1 MRPARSL
8 SLVTSLL
15 LSACAA
21 GSGDG
26 DGGDGDRGGGGGGG
40 GGGDPP
46 IEATLESI
54 QENVFSAVCTNCH
67 VGAAAPQGLR
77 LEEGMSHAMLVNVP
91 STEVPSILRVNPG
104 NPDDSYLIQKIEGT
118 ASVGEQMPL
127 GGPELSAE
135 QIAAIRQWITDGAT
149 ETTAARS
156 RVAAARLR
164 LLNPVPDADI
174 RPADAP
180 PVAELLV
187 AADQALDVTL
197 LSANT
202 VTLLAS
208 GGDGR
213 FGDGNEVAI
222 AHHIVV
228 TLHDPSVFRLIPL
241 QPLAADRYRLRVSG
255 SEPLAV
261 ADLAARSIDG
271 DGDGRAG
278 EDFVADFSA
287 GTRR

>member
-1 MRPARSL
+1 MSPARSP
-8 SLVTSLL
+8 SLIASLL

-21 GSGDG
+21 G
-26 DGGDGDRGGGGGGG
+26 GGDGDSGDRGGGG

-46 IEATLESI
+46 IEATLDSI

-67 VGAAAPQGLR
+67 VGAGAPQGLR

-91 STEVPSILRVNPG
+91 SSEVPSLLRVDPG
-104 NPDDSYLIQKIEGT
+104 NPDDSYLVRKLEGS
-118 ASVGEQMPL
+118 ASVGARMPL
-127 GGPELSAE
+127 GGPFLSDDE
-135 QIAAIRQWITDGAT
+135 IAAIRQWIADGAP
-149 ETTAARS
+149 ESAAAKS
-156 RVAAARLR
+156 RVAAAQLR
-164 LLNPVPDADI
+164 LLAPVPEADI

-180 PVAELLV
+180 PVTELLV

-202 VTLLAS
+202 VTLQAS

-222 AHHIVV
+222 AHRLVL
-228 TLHDPSVFRLIPL
+228 TQQDPTVFRLVPL
-241 QPLAADRYRLRVSG
+241 RPLAADRYRLRVSG

-261 ADLAARSIDG
+261 ADLGTKAIDG
-271 DGDGRAG
+271 DADGRAG
-278 EDFVADFSA
+278 VDFVADFSA
-287 GTRR
+287 GPQR

>member
-1 MRPARSL
+1 
-8 SLVTSLL
+8 
-15 LSACAA
+15 
-21 GSGDG
+21 
-26 DGGDGDRGGGGGGG
+26 
-40 GGGDPP
+40 
-46 IEATLESI
+46 
-54 QENVFSAVCTNCH
+54 
-67 VGAAAPQGLR
+67 
-77 LEEGMSHAMLVNVP
+77 
-91 STEVPSILRVNPG
+91 
-104 NPDDSYLIQKIEGT
+104 
-118 ASVGEQMPL
+118 MPL

-156 RVAAARLR
+156 RVAPARLR
-164 LLNPVPDADI
+164 LLDPVPEADI

>member
-15 LSACAA
+15 LSACAS
-21 GSGDG
+21 GRGDG
-26 DGGDGDRGGGGGGG
+26 DGGEGTGAEAAEV
-40 GGGDPP
+40 GGDPP

-135 QIAAIRQWITDGAT
+135 QIAAIRQWITDGAI
-149 ETTAARS
+149 ETTATRS
-156 RVAAARLR
+156 RVAAAQLR
-164 LLNPVPDADI
+164 LLNPVPEADI

-180 PVAELLV
+180 PVSGTPGRRGSGARRDLAQREYRHVVGERWRRTVRRRQRSGNCAPGRRDAARPVGFPPDTV
-187 AADQALDVTL
+187 AASCRGPLPA
-197 LSANT
+197 
-202 VTLLAS
+202 AS
-208 GGDGR
+208 
-213 FGDGNEVAI
+213 
-222 AHHIVV
+222 
-228 TLHDPSVFRLIPL
+228 FRI
-241 QPLAADRYRLRVSG
+241 
-255 SEPLAV
+255 
-261 ADLAARSIDG
+261 
-271 DGDGRAG
+271 RA
-278 EDFVADFSA
+278 
-287 GTRR
+287 TRRRRSRGQGRSTAMATAVRVRTS

>member
-8 SLVTSLL
+8 SLVASLL

-26 DGGDGDRGGGGGGG
+26 DGGDGDRGGGGG

-67 VGAAAPQGLR
+67 VGASAPQGLR

-91 STEVPSILRVNPG
+91 STEVPSILRVNAG

-135 QIAAIRQWITDGAT
+135 QIAAIRQWITDGAA
-149 ETTAARS
+149 ETAAARS
-156 RVAAARLR
+156 RVAAA
-164 LLNPVPDADI
+164 
-174 RPADAP
+174 
-180 PVAELLV
+180 
-187 AADQALDVTL
+187 Q
-197 LSANT
+197 
-202 VTLLAS
+202 
-208 GGDGR
+208 
-213 FGDGNEVAI
+213 
-222 AHHIVV
+222 
-228 TLHDPSVFRLIPL
+228 
-241 QPLAADRYRLRVSG
+241 
-255 SEPLAV
+255 
-261 ADLAARSIDG
+261 
-271 DGDGRAG
+271 
-278 EDFVADFSA
+278 
-287 GTRR
+287 

>member
-1 MRPARSL
+1 MRPARNL

-21 GSGDG
+21 GGGDG
-26 DGGDGDRGGGGGGG
+26 DGGDGGGDAGG

-46 IEATLESI
+46 IEATLDSI

-67 VGAAAPQGLR
+67 VGAGAPQGLR

-91 STEVPSILRVNPG
+91 STEAPSILRVDPG
-104 NPDDSYLIQKIEGT
+104 NPDDSYLVHKIEGT
-118 ASVGEQMPL
+118 ASVGGQMPL

-135 QIAAIRQWITDGAT
+135 QIAAIRQWITDGAP
-149 ETTAARS
+149 ETTAAKS
-156 RVAAARLR
+156 RVAAAHIR
-164 LLNPVPDADI
+164 LLNPVPEADI

-222 AHHIVV
+222 AHRIVL
-228 TLHDPSVFRLIPL
+228 TQQDPSVFRLIPL

-255 SEPLAV
+255 SDPLAV
-261 ADLAARSIDG
+261 ADLAAKAIDG
-271 DGDGRAG
+271 DGDGPAG

-287 GTRR
+287 GPQH